1 MSFYLKETTTNS
13 YVQFVGNQYSYISN
27 PDMKHLFKDVDK
39 AANIVLNH
47 SIVDKFLSKRVFSI
61 YHAESNSLVYDK
73 LVSDIANKGLIRLN
87 ISKATLNMQE
97 SLSEAPVTSRN
108 PIEMEFKD
116 SISPTVSHS
125 ACAKIMIDGDDLPI
139 KDSTKR
145 YQASEY
151 SRNKILPPLEVM
163 SKTFENITSAINS
176 LPSNEDLA
184 TQLGDYNA
192 QVVDILHYIEFSH
205 LDACSGYLTFK
216 KLQDVLI
223 ARRTVKE
230 QMKIINKLEN
240 CGLIAEKINAAN
252 NQAKKILE
260 ESRSYCPRSDIDI
273 FD

>member
-27 PDMKHLFKDVDK
+27 PDKKHLFKDADK

-61 YHAESNSLVYDK
+61 YHAETNSLVYDK
-73 LVSDIANKGLIRLN
+73 LVSDIANKGLILLN
-87 ISKATLNMQE
+87 ISKAVLNMQE
-97 SLSEAPVTSRN
+97 SLSEAPVTSGI

-125 ACAKIMIDGDDLPI
+125 ACAKVMIDGDDLPI
-139 KDSTKR
+139 KDLTKR

-151 SRNKILPPLEVM
+151 SRNKILPPLEAM

-205 LDACSGYLTFK
+205 LDACNGYLIFK
-216 KLQDVLI
+216 KLQDILI
-223 ARRTVKE
+223 ARRTIKE
-230 QMKIINKLEN
+230 QMAIISKLEN

-252 NQAKKILE
+252 NQAKRTLE

>member
-13 YVQFVGNQYSYISN
+13 YVQFVSNQYSYISN
-27 PDMKHLFKDVDK
+27 PDKKHLFKDVDK

-47 SIVDKFLSKRVFSI
+47 SIVDKFLSKRVFAI
-61 YHAESNSLVYDK
+61 YHAETNSLVYDK
-73 LVSDIANKGLIRLN
+73 LISDAANKGMVRMD
-87 ISKATLNMQE
+87 ISDAIINMQKE
-97 SLSEAPVTSRN
+97 LDKAPV
-108 PIEMEFKD
+108 EMKFKD
-116 SISPTVSHS
+116 SASPTVSHS
-125 ACAKIMIDGDDLPI
+125 ACAKAMIDGDDLPI
-139 KDSTKR
+139 KDSNKK

-151 SRNKILPPLEVM
+151 SRNKILPSLEAM
-163 SKTFENITSAINS
+163 SKTFENISTAINS

-184 TQLGDYNA
+184 TQLSDYNA

-205 LDACSGYLTFK
+205 LDACNGYLAFK

-230 QMKIINKLEN
+230 QMTIINKLEN

-252 NQAKKILE
+252 NQAKRTLE
-260 ESRSYCPRSDIDI
+260 ESRLYCPRSDIDI

>member
-27 PDMKHLFKDVDK
+27 PDKKHLFKDVDK

-47 SIVDKFLSKRVFSI
+47 SLVDKFLSNRVFSI
-61 YHAESNSLVYDK
+61 YHAETGNLVYDK
-73 LVSDIANKGLIRLN
+73 LVSNVANKGLILSSV
-87 ISKATLNMQE
+87 SKAVLNLQE
-97 SLSEAPVTSRN
+97 SLGEAPVTNGNS
-108 PIEMEFKD
+108 IEMKFKN
-116 SISPTVSHS
+116 SVLPVVSHS
-125 ACAKIMIDGDDLPI
+125 NCAKAMIDGDELPV
-139 KDSTKR
+139 KDSNKR

-151 SRNKILPPLEVM
+151 SRNKILPPLEAM

-184 TQLGDYNA
+184 TQLGDYNV
-192 QVVDILHYIEFSH
+192 QVIDILHYIEFSH

-230 QMKIINKLEN
+230 QMEIINKLEN

>member
-27 PDMKHLFKDVDK
+27 PDKKHLFKDADK

-61 YHAESNSLVYDK
+61 YHAETNSLVYDK
-73 LVSDIANKGLIRLN
+73 LVSDIANKGLIHLN
-87 ISKATLNMQE
+87 ISKAVLNMQE
-97 SLSEAPVTSRN
+97 SLSEVPVTSG
-108 PIEMEFKD
+108 ISVEMAFKD
-116 SISPTVSHS
+116 SVSPTVSHS

-139 KDSTKR
+139 KDSNKR

-151 SRNKILPPLEVM
+151 SRNKILPSLEAM
-163 SKTFENITSAINS
+163 AKTFENITSAINS

-205 LDACSGYLTFK
+205 LDACNGYLAFK

-223 ARRTVKE
+223 ARRTIKE
-230 QMKIINKLEN
+230 QMEIINKLEN
-240 CGLIAEKINAAN
+240 CGLIVEKINAAN
-252 NQAKKILE
+252 NRVKKTLE
-260 ESRSYCPRSDIDI
+260 ESRSYCPLSDIDI

>member
-27 PDMKHLFKDVDK
+27 PDKKHLFKDVDK

-47 SIVDKFLSKRVFSI
+47 SLVDKFLSNRVFSI
-61 YHAESNSLVYDK
+61 YHAETGNLVYDK
-73 LVSDIANKGLIRLN
+73 LVSNVANKGLILSSV
-87 ISKATLNMQE
+87 SKAVLNLQE
-97 SLSEAPVTSRN
+97 SLGEAPVTNGN
-108 PIEMEFKD
+108 PIEMKFKD
-116 SISPTVSHS
+116 SVLPVVSHS
-125 ACAKIMIDGDDLPI
+125 NCAKAMIDGDELTV
-139 KDSTKR
+139 KDSNKR

-151 SRNKILPPLEVM
+151 SRNKILPPLEAM
-163 SKTFENITSAINS
+163 SKIFENITSAINS

-205 LDACSGYLTFK
+205 LDACNGYLIFK

-230 QMKIINKLEN
+230 QMEIINKLEN

-252 NQAKKILE
+252 NQAKKTLE

>member
-1 MSFYLKETTTNS
+1 MSYYLKETTTNS
-13 YVQFVGNQYSYISN
+13 YIQFVGNQYSYISN
-27 PDMKHLFKDVDK
+27 PDKKHLFKDVDK

-47 SIVDKFLSKRVFSI
+47 SIVDKFLSKRVFAI
-61 YHAESNSLVYDK
+61 YYAETNSLVYDK
-73 LVSDIANKGLIRLN
+73 LISDAANKGLIRLN
-87 ISKATLNMQE
+87 ISNALLNLQKN
-97 SLSEAPVTSRN
+97 LSEAPVTSGN

-116 SISPTVSHS
+116 SILPTVSHS

-139 KDSTKR
+139 KDSNKK

-151 SRNKILPPLEVM
+151 SRNKILPSLEAM
-163 SKTFENITSAINS
+163 AKTFENISTAINS

-184 TQLGDYNA
+184 TQLSDYNA

-205 LDACSGYLTFK
+205 LDACNGYLAFK

-230 QMKIINKLEN
+230 QMAIINKLEN
-240 CGLIAEKINAAN
+240 CDLIAEKINAAN
-252 NQAKKILE
+252 NQAKKTLE
-260 ESRSYCPRSDIDI
+260 ESRLYCPRSDIDI

>member
-13 YVQFVGNQYSYISN
+13 YVQFVGNQYSYVSN
-27 PDMKHLFKDVDK
+27 PDKKHLFKDVDK

-47 SIVDKFLSKRVFSI
+47 SIVDKFLSNRVFSI
-61 YHAESNSLVYDK
+61 YHTETGNLVYDK
-73 LVSDIANKGLIRLN
+73 LISNVANKGLILLSV
-87 ISKATLNMQE
+87 SKAVLSLQE
-97 SLSEAPVTSRN
+97 SLGEAPVTNGN

-116 SISPTVSHS
+116 SVSPTVSHS
-125 ACAKIMIDGDDLPI
+125 NCAKAMIDGDELPV
-139 KDSTKR
+139 KDSNKR

-151 SRNKILPPLEVM
+151 SRNKILPSLEAM
-163 SKTFENITSAINS
+163 SKTFENISSAINS

-205 LDACSGYLTFK
+205 LDACNGYLTFK

-230 QMKIINKLEN
+230 QMEIINKLEN
-240 CGLIAEKINAAN
+240 CGLIVEKINAAN
-252 NQAKKILE
+252 NRAKKTLE

>member
-27 PDMKHLFKDVDK
+27 PDKKHLFKDVDK

-47 SIVDKFLSKRVFSI
+47 SLVDKFLSNRVFSI
-61 YHAESNSLVYDK
+61 YHAETGNLVYDK
-73 LVSDIANKGLIRLN
+73 LVSNVANKGLILSSV
-87 ISKATLNMQE
+87 SKAVLNLQE
-97 SLSEAPVTSRN
+97 SLGEASVTNGN
-108 PIEMEFKD
+108 PIEMKFKD
-116 SISPTVSHS
+116 SVLPFVSHS
-125 ACAKIMIDGDDLPI
+125 NCAKAMIDGDELTV
-139 KDSTKR
+139 KDSNKR

-151 SRNKILPPLEVM
+151 SRNKILPPLEAM

-205 LDACSGYLTFK
+205 LDACNGYLIFK

-223 ARRTVKE
+223 ARRTIKE
-230 QMKIINKLEN
+230 QMEIINKLEN
-240 CGLIAEKINAAN
+240 CGLIVEKINAAN
-252 NQAKKILE
+252 NRVKKTLE

>member
-13 YVQFVGNQYSYISN
+13 YIQFVGNQYSYISN
-27 PDMKHLFKDVDK
+27 PDKKYLFKDVDK
-39 AANIVLNH
+39 AVNIVLNH

-61 YHAESNSLVYDK
+61 YHAETGNLVYDK
-73 LVSDIANKGLIRLN
+73 LVSDIANKGLIHLN
-87 ISKATLNMQE
+87 ISKAVLNMQE
-97 SLSEAPVTSRN
+97 SLSEAPVTSGI

-125 ACAKIMIDGDDLPI
+125 ACAKVMIDGDDLPI
-139 KDSTKR
+139 KDLTKR

-151 SRNKILPPLEVM
+151 SRNKILPPLEAM

-205 LDACSGYLTFK
+205 LDACNGYLIFK
-216 KLQDVLI
+216 KLQDTLI

-230 QMKIINKLEN
+230 QIEIINKLEN
-240 CGLIAEKINAAN
+240 CGLIVEKINAAN
-252 NQAKKILE
+252 NQAKKTLE
-260 ESRSYCPRSDIDI
+260 ESRSYCPRTDIDI

>member
-27 PDMKHLFKDVDK
+27 PDKKHLFKDADK

-47 SIVDKFLSKRVFSI
+47 SIVDKFLSNRVFAL
-61 YHAESNSLVYDK
+61 YYAETNTLVYDK
-73 LVSDIANKGLIRLN
+73 LISNVANKGIIRMD
-87 ISKATLNMQE
+87 ISDAIINMQKE
-97 SLSEAPVTSRN
+97 LGKA
-108 PIEMEFKD
+108 PIEMEFKN
-116 SISPTVSHS
+116 SVSPTVSHS
-125 ACAKIMIDGDDLPI
+125 ACAKTMIDGDDLPI
-139 KDSTKR
+139 KDSNKK

-151 SRNKILPPLEVM
+151 SRNKILPSLEAM

-205 LDACSGYLTFK
+205 LDACNGYLTFK

-230 QMKIINKLEN
+230 QMTIINKLEN
-240 CGLIAEKINAAN
+240 CSLIAEKINAAN
-252 NQAKKILE
+252 NQAKRTLE
-260 ESRSYCPRSDIDI
+260 ESRLYCPRSDIDI

>member
-27 PDMKHLFKDVDK
+27 PDKKHLFKDADK

-47 SIVDKFLSKRVFSI
+47 SLVDKFLSKRVFSI
-61 YHAESNSLVYDK
+61 YHAETNSLVYDK
-73 LVSDIANKGLIRLN
+73 LVSDIANKGLILLS
-87 ISKATLNMQE
+87 ISKAVLNMQE
-97 SLSEAPVTSRN
+97 SLSGA

-125 ACAKIMIDGDDLPI
+125 ACAKAMIDGDELPV
-139 KDSTKR
+139 KDSNKK

-151 SRNKILPPLEVM
+151 SRNKILPPLEAM

-192 QVVDILHYIEFSH
+192 QVIDILHYIEFSH

-230 QMKIINKLEN
+230 QMEIINKLEN

-260 ESRSYCPRSDIDI
+260 ESRSYYPRSGIDI

>member
-13 YVQFVGNQYSYISN
+13 YIQFVSNQYSYISN
-27 PDMKHLFKDVDK
+27 PDKKYLFKDVDK

-87 ISKATLNMQE
+87 ISKAILNMQE
-97 SLSEAPVTSRN
+97 SLSEAPVTSGN

-151 SRNKILPPLEVM
+151 SRNKILPPLEAM

-230 QMKIINKLEN
+230 QMEIINKLEN